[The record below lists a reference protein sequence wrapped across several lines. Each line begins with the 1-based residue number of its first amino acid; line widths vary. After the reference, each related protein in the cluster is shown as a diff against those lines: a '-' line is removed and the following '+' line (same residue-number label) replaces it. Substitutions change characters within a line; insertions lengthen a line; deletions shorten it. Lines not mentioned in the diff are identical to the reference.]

1 MSSEEKD
8 SNKLKID
15 NKFFNK
21 LNTFYKRKSRSIMPQ
36 KNKQNIKKNINNIN
50 NIQNDDYIISERDPP
65 QNNVKQENIT
75 IHNNDNVN
83 YNDNYNDNNNTN
95 SNIKKNNY
103 FEIYDNA
110 NYIYMNAK
118 IDKKYNIYY
127 IIVKNLINKHIIYDK
142 ISTLCS
148 GTLFG
153 ILLGLIIATIFSK

>member
-36 KNKQNIKKNINNIN
+36 KNKENIKKNINNIN

-75 IHNNDNVN
+75 IHNNDN
-83 YNDNYNDNNNTN
+83 DNYNDNNNTN

-103 FEIYDNA
+103 FEIY
-110 NYIYMNAK
+110 
-118 IDKKYNIYY
+118 
-127 IIVKNLINKHIIYDK
+127 
-142 ISTLCS
+142 
-148 GTLFG
+148 
-153 ILLGLIIATIFSK
+153 

>member
-1 MSSEEKD
+1 MSCEEKD

-36 KNKQNIKKNINNIN
+36 KIKENINNTQHSN
-50 NIQNDDYIISERDPP
+50 NDNDDYIISE
-65 QNNVKQENIT
+65 KYSS
-75 IHNNDNVN
+75 HNNINTTNTTVH
-83 YNDNYNDNNNTN
+83 NNNNLNTH
-95 SNIKKNNY
+95 IKKENY

-118 IDKKYNIYY
+118 INKKYNIYY
-127 IIVKNLINKHIIYDK
+127 IIIKNIINKHIIYDK

-153 ILLGLIIATIFSK
+153 ILLGLIITTIFSK